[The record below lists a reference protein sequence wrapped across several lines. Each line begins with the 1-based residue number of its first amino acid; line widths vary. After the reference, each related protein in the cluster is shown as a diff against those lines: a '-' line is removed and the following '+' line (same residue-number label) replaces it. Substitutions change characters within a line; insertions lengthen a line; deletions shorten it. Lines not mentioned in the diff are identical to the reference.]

1 MKAMLSLILGLNIIQ
16 TAAVDAQNRAVTW
29 FALSGGFAITPAQSG
44 RMLMMSEGESFVG
57 RASGPSQ
64 ILEGGFLV
72 HPQFRTIL
80 VSVPQERE
88 VPEDFSLDQ
97 NYPNPF
103 NPSTTIKY
111 QLAEKRRVTLK
122 IYDLLGR
129 EMATLVDDLEEPGYK
144 SVRWYAAGFA
154 SGVYFYRLDS
164 GTFTSV
170 KKLLLLK

>member
-1 MKAMLSLILGLNIIQ
+1 MFVMATLCLTSGPL
-16 TAAVDAQNRAVTW
+16 VAQNATVYWSAV
-29 FALSGGFAITPAQSG
+29 SGGFTITSEQNG
-44 RMLMMSEGESFVG
+44 RVLAMSEGESFVE
-57 RASGPSQ
+57 RASGPSE

-72 HPQFRTIL
+72 HPQFRGIL

-88 VPEDFSLDQ
+88 VPEEFSLDQ

-111 QLAEKRRVTLK
+111 QLAEKRHVTLK

-129 EMATLVDDLEEPGYK
+129 EMATLVDGQEEPGYK
-144 SVRWYAAGFA
+144 SVRWDAAGFA

-164 GTFTSV
+164 GSFTSI